1 MNATRDRNL
10 WEQILLADEIN
21 QAYFAVQTRLP
32 GVSLFCAERP
42 DAPEFDV
49 ALIYRVPTTEADA
62 TLRAIVSFFQERG
75 RSPRIRLSPLSAP
88 MNWARRLRR
97 AGFAETDE
105 RLVYFSVPETV
116 RLATNPAVGV
126 ERIVSRVD
134 ADRFSAIQ
142 VVGFD
147 IPPEHRDWD
156 RELVHRHLAAGRHAF
171 YLARFDER
179 GVGAARSIHL
189 PGGVTG
195 MAALATLPEARG
207 RGVGTSLL
215 ARMVADARV
224 AGSSLIFGTVI
235 SNSYAAGMYQRL
247 GFMRLFRTWT
257 YAADSRPG
265 VIGAA
270 DVTR

>member
-1 MNATRDRNL
+1 MKATRDRNL
-10 WEQILLADEIN
+10 WEQILLADEIH
-21 QAYFAVQTRLP
+21 QAYFAEQTRLP

-42 DAPEFDV
+42 DASEFDV
-49 ALIYRVPTTEADA
+49 ALIYRVPIADADA

-88 MNWARRLRR
+88 MDWARRLRR

-247 GFMRLFRTWT
+247 GFLRLFRTWT